1 MAEEDSYL
9 SLIPT
14 RKETPVTQNSGGIR
28 YAADLNNPTGLGW
41 NGKTWNSY
49 NSPEEGVKDSLTTI
63 TKYLSSQG
71 PMSNVSATPE
81 NYIGMWVNG
90 KPETGAQVQKGAYA
104 KALRKQLKDAGIELL
119 KGDIIPNTEEAKQA
133 ILKAH
138 IVHENTAGHQSKFLD
153 VLPKIQQTSNETEQD
168 TPNYLSLM
176 QRPAVNEQIEPAER
190 EYKPGFYNPNI
201 VAQGERARAAGG
213 GNLEP
218 AINEIANVIKS
229 MNIEDWKKESLIANM
244 LKYGVGGMPIIG
256 NEAFKQ
262 EGQEKLL
269 QTGQAALGAISH
281 PIQTFQDISKLE
293 PGQLIGEMIKGGV
306 YDAALGPAT
315 KTLMSGAGSVVKPV
329 VGAVGER
336 LKPIAEQIV
345 ADYKSP
351 THTIRS
357 GLQESFQKLKNPQVT
372 IEAMSPQ
379 MAGVGAAK
387 VSKETTINNLLP
399 ELSTE
404 TQNIIK
410 NTSPDK
416 INLPALETKALEEKH
431 GISLSKG
438 QRSDPSRY
446 ADEWNRRGTDE
457 SIQGLFANQPQQ
469 FAQAFD
475 NLLDKHAPD
484 IRDFS
489 KENLGQIQ
497 INSLLQKDQLRQ
509 GAIRQAYKD
518 LETSNAGQFPIDV
531 AQLGQNIDEAL
542 TAKLKKNIYED
553 KLGTIKKD
561 IDQLVLKGS
570 MTFDDFEN
578 LRSNLADE
586 MRTNQSGSARAA
598 AHILRE
604 QLENLPLPENLQ
616 NIKPLADKARS
627 LNRERMEVIKT
638 NPAYAKAV
646 KESATSLELE
656 GELAS
661 LNAAK
666 FHDTY
671 VKNATPEATRRMID
685 EIQDIPEAMQAI
697 KAGDILN
704 AKEAA
709 GLNGGKLNPA
719 SLNKYLRTQIDK
731 NKFIHSPESAQ
742 DLLDLEILSGK
753 VAQPKERVFN
763 YSNSTSALLGELAKQ
778 GLQFKGEAALAAAT
792 KGVSIPV
799 VGAGKQLLEQFNK
812 RKFAQD
818 TTNPYSG
825 IIQEK

>member
-1 MAEEDSYL
+1 MADEDSYL

-14 RKETPVTQNSGGIR
+14 RKETPVTENKGGIR

-71 PMSNVSATPE
+71 PMTNVAATPE

-119 KGDIIPNTEEAKQA
+119 KGDVIPNTEEAKQA

-138 IVHENTAGHQSKFLD
+138 IVHENVAKHQTKFLD
-153 VLPKIQQTSNETEQD
+153 VLPKIEQTNNVNEQD

-176 QRPAVNEQIEPAER
+176 QRPAVEEPKER
-190 EYKPGFYNPNI
+190 EWQPGFYNPNI

-218 AINEIANVIKS
+218 AVNEIANVIKS

-244 LKYGVGGMPIIG
+244 LKYGVGSMPIVG
-256 NEAFKQ
+256 DEAMRE
-262 EGQEKLL
+262 EGRQKLL
-269 QTGQAALGAISH
+269 QTGEAALGAIAH
-281 PIQTFQDISKLE
+281 PIQTLEDISKQE
-293 PGQLIGEMIKGGV
+293 PGQFIGQMLKGGI
-306 YDAALGPAT
+306 YDAPLGLAT
-315 KTLMSGAGSVVKPV
+315 KPITSAAGAVVKPV
-329 VGAVGER
+329 IAAAEK
-336 LKPIAEQIV
+336 LKPIAQDIV
-345 ADYKSP
+345 ESYKGP
-351 THTIRS
+351 TGSIRS
-357 GLQESFQKLKNPQVT
+357 GLQESFENLKNPQVT
-372 IEAMSPQ
+372 LEAMSPQ

-399 ELSTE
+399 ELSPE
-404 TQNIIK
+404 TQNIVK

-509 GAIRQAYKD
+509 GAIKQAYKD

-531 AQLGQNIDEAL
+531 AQLGQNIDQAL
-542 TAKLKKNIYED
+542 SAKLKKNIYED

-561 IDQLVLKGS
+561 IDQLVQKGS

-586 MRTNQSGSARAA
+586 MRTNPSGSARAA

-646 KESATSLELE
+646 KESATSVELE

-671 VKNATPEATRRMID
+671 VKNATPEAARRMID

-719 SLNKYLRTQIDK
+719 SLNKYLRTQTDK

-812 RKFAQD
+812 RKFAQE